1 MRYDNVTF
9 EDDKIIL
16 KRYGHTEGPEVYP
29 YFDVGFDLKVTSDTP
44 DVVEMVAKDGTYAY
58 TLTRG
63 CTPPPGTV
71 ADCTVPFSRSGSQL
85 RSSAPR
91 GRQLRS
97 SAPEGRQPNG
107 MYQVFGPNFN
117 TVSVRADSSTKYGYT
132 YLYDATKRPSSF
144 QYQSGY
150 SGYKLE
156 EGSSGEIFK
165 FNNPYVKVTS
175 QFVKIPAEFVYDST
189 RNVVSFVPN
198 NKSLPHIDA
207 PLQQ

>member
-1 MRYDNVTF
+1 GGLSLEPGRYCAFPVWKEIPQRDDIAGCMFFDYKSESSAEFVYTLFTAHFFAMRYDNVTF

-16 KRYGHTEGPEVYP
+16 KRYGHIEGPEVYP

-63 CTPPPGTV
+63 CTPPPGT
-71 ADCTVPFSRSGSQL
+71 
-85 RSSAPR
+85 
-91 GRQLRS
+91 
-97 SAPEGRQPNG
+97 
-107 MYQVFGPNFN
+107 
-117 TVSVRADSSTKYGYT
+117 
-132 YLYDATKRPSSF
+132 
-144 QYQSGY
+144 YQSGY